1 MINLSGN
8 SRVRNDHKGVV
19 LTKQISMTSKS
30 ETISC
35 KEKKSSKLG
44 LIQSMSGK
52 ICCSVSALNS
62 KFTVI
67 VSYIVKT
74 VGFELREAFKYIHES
89 INSVIS
95 INGPPRSHSTKLYPS
110 VCFTSRNYLY
120 FIQKKLNV
128 FNLDGGY
135 TSI

>member
-8 SRVRNDHKGVV
+8 SRVRNDHSNVV

-35 KEKKSSKLG
+35 KVKKSSKLG

-52 ICCSVSALNS
+52 ICCSVRTLNS

-67 VSYIVKT
+67 VSCIVKI
-74 VGFELREAFKYIHES
+74 VGFGLRESFKYIHES

-95 INGPPRSHSTKLYPS
+95 INGPPRIQVKKLYPS
-110 VCFTSRNYLY
+110 VYFTSRNYLY
-120 FIQKKLNV
+120 FIQKSLNF

>member
-19 LTKQISMTSKS
+19 LTKQISMTSEVEK
-30 ETISC
+30 ISC
-35 KEKKSSKLG
+35 KVKKSSKLG

-52 ICCSVSALNS
+52 ICCVTSTLNS
-62 KFTVI
+62 KSIVI
-67 VSYIVKT
+67 VNYFSKT
-74 VGFELREAFKYIHES
+74 VYCELREAFKYIHES

-95 INGPPRSHSTKLYPS
+95 INGPPRSHITRLYLS
-110 VCFTSRNYLY
+110 VYFISRNYLY
-120 FIQKKLNV
+120 FIQKNLNV